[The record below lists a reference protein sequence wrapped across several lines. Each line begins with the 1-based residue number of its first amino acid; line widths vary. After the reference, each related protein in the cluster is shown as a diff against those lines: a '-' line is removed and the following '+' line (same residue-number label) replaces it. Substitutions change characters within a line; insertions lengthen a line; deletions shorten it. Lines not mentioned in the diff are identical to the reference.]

1 MKITTKEQ
9 REKRE
14 RKTKKLY
21 SIAKKNVVRDH
32 SFMTSAISTS
42 IQFWSKRNKLLDVLN
57 WHSITPGNLGI
68 FLKNFNNEINIMM
81 YNCFLC
87 YCT

>member
-1 MKITTKEQ
+1 MKITIKEQ

-14 RKTKKLY
+14 RKTKKSY
-21 SIAKKNVVRDH
+21 SIVKKNVVRDH

-42 IQFWSKRNKLLDVLN
+42 IQFWSKRNPLLDVLN
-57 WHSITPGNLGI
+57 WHSITPGNFGI
-68 FLKNFNNEINIMM
+68 FLKNFNNEIKIVT

-87 YCT
+87 